1 MVDIQLGSKYASKN
15 GNTFYVDDFPF
26 DYIQNIVK

>member
-1 MVDIQLGSKYASKN
+1 MVDIQLGSRYASKKW
-15 GNTFYVDDFPF
+15 NTFYVDDFPF

>member
-1 MVDIQLGSKYASKN
+1 MVDIQLGSKYAAKKWEYV
-15 GNTFYVDDFPF
+15 YVDDFPF